1 MFCCLFSCSYVQ
13 WPVESRPAGRSLGVT
28 CALLGPTMQLKK
40 DRGKPVSTLW
50 TRAQDMVIAVEEGR
64 DSLARLRDL
73 VVVSSLLTFN
83 DIDNNYY

>member
-1 MFCCLFSCSYVQ
+1 
-13 WPVESRPAGRSLGVT
+13 
-28 CALLGPTMQLKK
+28 MQLKK

-73 VVVSSLLTFN
+73 VVVVVC
-83 DIDNNYY
+83 